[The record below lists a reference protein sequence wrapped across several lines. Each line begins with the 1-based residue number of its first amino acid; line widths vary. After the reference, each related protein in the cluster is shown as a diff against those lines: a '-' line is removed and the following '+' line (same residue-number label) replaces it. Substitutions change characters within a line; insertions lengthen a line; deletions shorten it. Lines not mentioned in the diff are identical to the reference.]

1 MAEAP
6 YNPPMDRDPD
16 PSALIARLS
25 EGKED
30 VEAALLPLVYDELRS
45 LAHHYMRSER
55 RGHTLQTTALVHE
68 AFLKMGGGEEA
79 EFEGKSHFMRIAARA
94 MRRVLIDHARRRLAE
109 KHGGGRPRQPLEEVE
124 VLLGEPDVDFL
135 ALDEALDKLG
145 EMDEH
150 LAQIVELRFFAGLS
164 AEEAANVLGVSVR
177 KLQYDWRMARAW
189 LKQAME

>member
-1 MAEAP
+1 
-6 YNPPMDRDPD
+6 MDRDPD